1 MKRET
6 VRVARV
12 TATAAK
18 RVKARNR
25 VMATEKTWA
34 MATVTRV
41 AGNKKGS
48 GKRQQLTK
56 QWQW

>member
-1 MKRET
+1 M
-6 VRVARV
+6 